1 MSANTPF
8 GTIALCLSGGGY
20 RAAAFHLGT
29 IDMLNKLGL
38 LENVKLLS
46 TVSGGTLLGM
56 SYAAWRVDEDNLAN
70 FQIFY
75 EEFYKFLKDKDIIK
89 VALEKLDDEAKRK
102 PEKNVSLI
110 RTAADVYDE
119 SLPYAKNNLFG
130 HFFDEKRHIKP
141 PFNDLIFNATEFLRG
156 NSFRFRA
163 SQIQGIVIGNKFF
176 NIDIKS
182 AESLRLADI
191 AAASSCFPGG
201 FEPLIF
207 PEDFNWHTESKFN
220 LTPTLIDRFAAY
232 FSQMEIHYAGFE
244 SGSNTPVPVRP
255 QSEPAKT
262 SKTIYAREILLEDY
276 IIRLDKYFYL
286 LDKYIN
292 KPDKDE
298 TDKPPIKPHSDFFN
312 ENLTAKCDEY
322 GKPVSVPL
330 MDGGIFDNQGINSIL
345 LADKYPNDIDVFII
359 SDTSQRD
366 YEMLKPEEKF
376 DLAKVLDVNEN
387 GTFGKIGRANIA
399 SFAGALWKYV
409 GWASVIAVGFSL
421 VYITALVYKIFKIV
435 TNTEFTAA
443 AGVSLVIFYMLP
455 LAALCG
461 ILFGVYKLFLAKKR
475 FIAWFDKKSVIDFKG
490 ATFELTGLIETLTV
504 NDVGNLLMTRLKS
517 LLTMSANV
525 FMKAI
530 RGNQFENIFNKVSI
544 GLLEHNPALTKET
557 AGRVSSNLIYNLNPT
572 EAKNVWTRDPDL
584 EPTKRMREISK
595 NAENVGT
602 TLWFGTNSKA
612 LEGVVLCGK
621 ITICSSL
628 MTFLLEQRGTN
639 PNDDK
644 SPYYDLYWR
653 IKNEWNEFRKLV

>member
-1 MSANTPF
+1 
-8 GTIALCLSGGGY
+8 
-20 RAAAFHLGT
+20 
-29 IDMLNKLGL
+29 
-38 LENVKLLS
+38 
-46 TVSGGTLLGM
+46 
-56 SYAAWRVDEDNLAN
+56 
-70 FQIFY
+70 
-75 EEFYKFLKDKDIIK
+75 
-89 VALEKLDDEAKRK
+89 
-102 PEKNVSLI
+102 
-110 RTAADVYDE
+110 
-119 SLPYAKNNLFG
+119 
-130 HFFDEKRHIKP
+130 
-141 PFNDLIFNATEFLRG
+141 
-156 NSFRFRA
+156 
-163 SQIQGIVIGNKFF
+163 
-176 NIDIKS
+176 
-182 AESLRLADI
+182 
-191 AAASSCFPGG
+191 
-201 FEPLIF
+201 
-207 PEDFNWHTESKFN
+207 
-220 LTPTLIDRFAAY
+220 
-232 FSQMEIHYAGFE
+232 
-244 SGSNTPVPVRP
+244 
-255 QSEPAKT
+255 
-262 SKTIYAREILLEDY
+262 
-276 IIRLDKYFYL
+276 
-286 LDKYIN
+286 
-292 KPDKDE
+292 
-298 TDKPPIKPHSDFFN
+298 
-312 ENLTAKCDEY
+312 
-322 GKPVSVPL
+322 
-330 MDGGIFDNQGINSIL
+330 
-345 LADKYPNDIDVFII
+345 
-359 SDTSQRD
+359 
-366 YEMLKPEEKF
+366 
-376 DLAKVLDVNEN
+376 
-387 GTFGKIGRANIA
+387 
-399 SFAGALWKYV
+399 
-409 GWASVIAVGFSL
+409 
-421 VYITALVYKIFKIV
+421 LVYKIFKIV

-461 ILFGVYKLFLAKKR
+461 ILFGVYKLFLAKKG